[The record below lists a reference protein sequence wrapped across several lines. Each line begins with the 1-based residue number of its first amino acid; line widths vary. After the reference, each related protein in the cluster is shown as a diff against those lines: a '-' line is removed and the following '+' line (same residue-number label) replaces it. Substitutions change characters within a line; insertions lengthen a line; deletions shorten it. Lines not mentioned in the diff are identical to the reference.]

1 MIIIKNQR
9 EIKLMRESGE
19 IVSRVLKL
27 IENYIEEGISTY
39 ELDILCEGMI
49 LKLGGAPSFKG
60 YNGFKGSICTSI
72 NDVVVHGIPSKTE
85 ILKSGDIITVDVGA
99 YKNGF
104 HGDAARTFL
113 VGDVSPQ
120 AKDLV
125 KVTEESFFKGLEFAK
140 EGYRLGDISHTIQ
153 KFVEEKGYSIVR
165 DFTGHGIGESLHEDP
180 SIPNY
185 GSKGSGALLKRG
197 MTLAIEPMVTNGD
210 FKVMVLK
217 DNWTTKTRDGSLSSH
232 YENTILITENEPEI
246 LTLI

>member
-1 MIIIKNQR
+1 
-9 EIKLMRESGE
+9 MRESGE

-49 LKLGGAPSFKG
+49 LKLGGIPSFKG

-113 VGDVSPQ
+113 VGDVSSE
-120 AKDLV
+120 AKKLV
-125 KVTEESFFKGLEFAK
+125 KITEDSFFEGLKYAK

-180 SIPNY
+180 AIPNY
-185 GSKGSGALLKRG
+185 GAKGSGVLLKRG

-210 FKVMVLK
+210 FKVMVLE
-217 DNWTTKTRDGSLSSH
+217 DNWTTKTKDGSLSSH